1 MGLFSL
7 SGGVTFDPSTDIPQ
21 LDDKVILVTGAN
33 TGLGKQT
40 VLELARHRPAKIFL
54 AARTLD
60 KANHA
65 IAEIHQAVSDV
76 ALEPL
81 ELDLCSLQSVQQAA
95 KVFTGSSERLDILVL
110 NAGIMAHPEGITNDG
125 YEIQFGT
132 NHVGHAL
139 LTKLLLPTLLRTA
152 KEIPNSDVRVIV
164 LSSNGHNFAPEGG
177 IRFDVV
183 KSNGEALGTVARYG
197 QSKLANILFAQELA
211 RRYREL
217 TVSSVHPGVV
227 LTTLS
232 NVMVETSFWK
242 KIAMKLIA
250 PLQGVPVEEGVKNQ
264 LWASTAPN
272 VISGEYYEPVG
283 VTGRGNKYTRDP
295 KLAKELWDWTE
306 NDLNELKL

>member
-7 SGGVTFDPSTDIPQ
+7 SGGVTFEPSTDIPQ
-21 LDDKVILVTGAN
+21 LDGKVILVTDAN

-54 AARTLD
+54 TARTLD

-65 IAEIHQAVSDV
+65 ISEIHQAVSNV
-76 ALEPL
+76 ALESL
-81 ELDLCSLQSVQQAA
+81 ELDLRSLQSVQKAA
-95 KVFTGSSERLDILVL
+95 KVFTSSSERLDILFL

-132 NHVGHAL
+132 NH
-139 LTKLLLPTLLRTA
+139 
-152 KEIPNSDVRVIV
+152 RVAYGSM
-164 LSSNGHNFAPEGG
+164 LS
-177 IRFDVV
+177 

-197 QSKLANILFAQELA
+197 QSKLAKILFAQELA

-217 TVSSVHPGVV
+217 TVSSVHPGIV
-227 LTTLS
+227 LTNLS

-250 PLQGVPVEEGVKNQ
+250 PLQGVTVEEGVKNQ

-283 VTGRGNKYTRDP
+283 VAGKGNKYTRDP
-295 KLAKELWDWTE
+295 KLAEELLDWTE
-306 NDLNELKL
+306 KELNELKL